1 VQETLSLGFDDLD
14 ARLARMGYSPKTL
27 AEHFDARPAE
37 ITKFMKGKLDS
48 ERTQEL
54 AAAMRKAG
62 LPIWAGGR

>member
-1 VQETLSLGFDDLD
+1 MFAG
-14 ARLARMGYSPKTL
+14 RYRYSPKTL
-27 AEHFDARPAE
+27 AEQFDARPAE

-62 LPIWAGGR
+62 LPI